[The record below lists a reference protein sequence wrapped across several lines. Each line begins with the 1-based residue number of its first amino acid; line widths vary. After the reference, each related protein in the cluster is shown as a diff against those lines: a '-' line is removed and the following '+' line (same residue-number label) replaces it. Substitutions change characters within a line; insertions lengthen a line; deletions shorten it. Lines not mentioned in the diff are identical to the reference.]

1 MKKST
6 IIVLG
11 AVLYAGAGAAP
22 LHAQRATEN
31 ALQAA
36 EDAFGTSIGRENIGL
51 YGSDDV
57 RGFSAVDAGNVR
69 LEDLY
74 FDPVTLP
81 SSLLRAT
88 TTIRVGIAAQGFA
101 FPAPSGVVDIRL
113 RRPAADPA
121 RSLLASADTFG
132 FLVSEATADIRLSPR
147 FGVALGAGA
156 YREAYAN
163 GTTDW
168 IASGSATFEWKPS
181 DSLEIVPFF
190 SYLAVREAQSPPD
203 YITAGEYLPPRVP
216 RLLFT
221 GPEWAQ
227 NVRNRFNFGTIIKWQ
242 KGGWRL
248 RAGLFRS
255 VSNAPASFANLYL
268 DVTPQAIAD
277 QLIVTDPPARNGSTS
292 GELRLDRIFTSG
304 DLRHEFT
311 LSLRARLRER
321 LFGGSQFVDLG
332 RIRIGAPQPAPR
344 PPRAFGPQD
353 LNEIRQGTIAVG
365 YALRWRGRAE
375 LNLGIQKTD
384 YRQRATPGNGAALV
398 GRASPV
404 LLTATGTL
412 WLSGRLSAYASYAEG
427 LEDSGSAPGSATNR
441 NAPLPASRTRQ
452 MDFGLRWKVKPDLS
466 LIVGAYDLSRP
477 YFQFD
482 PQGAFSQLGSTA
494 NRGIEVSLSGAIT
507 PRLDVVGGA
516 IIGESKVRGPAV
528 EAGLVGTE
536 AVGRPNRRF
545 NLAFDWRPP
554 VAKGVTLS
562 AGVRAQSSIVATSS
576 NAVRVPARALFD
588 AGVRYGF
595 RLGKVPAQARLSVT
609 NLANTFGWDV
619 FGSGVYGFIDG
630 RAVQFSL
637 GVDF

>member
-1 MKKST
+1 MR
-6 IIVLG
+6 L
-11 AVLYAGAGAAP
+11 AAGLLAGIAAGP
-22 LHAQRATEN
+22 LHAQRSTEN

-51 YGSDDV
+51 YGTDDV

-81 SSLLRAT
+81 SPILRST

-113 RRPAADPA
+113 RRPARVPG
-121 RSLLASADTFG
+121 RSLFASADTFG
-132 FLVSEATADIRLSPR
+132 FLVSEATADVR
-147 FGVALGAGA
+147 FSQRVGAALGAGA
-156 YREAYAN
+156 YRERYGN

-168 IASGSATFEWKPS
+168 IASGSATFEWKPT
-181 DSLEIVPFF
+181 ETIEVVPFV
-190 SYLAVREAQSPPD
+190 SYVAMREAQSPPD

-221 GPEWAQ
+221 GPEWAE
-227 NVRNRFNFGTIIKWQ
+227 NSRNRYNFGVIFKWQ
-242 KGGWRL
+242 EGGWRL

-255 VSNAPASFANLYL
+255 VSNARASFANLYL
-268 DVTPQAIAD
+268 DVTPDATAS

-292 GELRLDRIFTSG
+292 GELRLDRAFGS
-304 DLRHEFT
+304 DVLRHTLT
-311 LSLRARLRER
+311 LSLRGRLRER

-332 RIRIGAPQPAPR
+332 RIAIGAPQPAPR
-344 PPRAFGPQD
+344 PDRAFGAQD
-353 LNEIRQGTIAVG
+353 LNQIRQGTIAAG
-365 YALRWRGRAE
+365 YALNWRGGVN
-375 LNLGIQKTD
+375 LNLGLQKTG
-384 YRQRATPGNGAALV
+384 YRQHAVPGNGAALV
-398 GRASPV
+398 GRSSPV
-404 LLTATGTL
+404 LLTATGSL
-412 WLSGRLSAYASYAEG
+412 RLSERISAYASYAEG
-427 LEDSGSAPGSATNR
+427 LEDSGAAPGSATNR

-452 MDFGLRWKVKPDLS
+452 YDIGLRWKVKPDLS
-466 LIVGAYDLSRP
+466 LVLGAYDLSRP

-516 IIGESKVRGPAV
+516 IIGDSKVRGSAV

-536 AVGRPNRRF
+536 AVGRPDRRF

-554 VAKGVTLS
+554 LGEGVTLS
-562 AGVRAQSSIVATSS
+562 LGVRTQSSIVATSS
-576 NAVRVPARALFD
+576 NAVRVPARTLFD

-595 RLGKVPAQARLSVT
+595 RLGELPAQARLSAT
-609 NLANTFGWDV
+609 NLADTFGWDV

-630 RAVQFSL
+630 RAVQLSL
-637 GVDF
+637 GIDF

>member
-1 MKKST
+1 MKITSMAGL
-6 IIVLG
+6 VAALFAGG
-11 AVLYAGAGAAP
+11 AAAP
-22 LHAQRATEN
+22 LHAQRSTEN

-74 FDPVTLP
+74 IDPVTLP
-81 SSLLRAT
+81 SSLLRST

-113 RRPAADPA
+113 RRPAANPG
-121 RSLLASADTFG
+121 RSLFASADTFG
-132 FLVSEATADIRLSPR
+132 FLVSEATADVRLSPR
-147 FGVALGAGA
+147 LGAALGAGA
-156 YREAYAN
+156 YRERYGN

-181 DSLEIVPFF
+181 DSLEVVPFF
-190 SYLAVREAQSPPD
+190 SYLAMREAQSPPD

-221 GPEWAQ
+221 GPAWAE
-227 NVRNRFNFGTIIKWQ
+227 NARNRYNFGTVVKWQ
-242 KGGWRL
+242 EDGWRL

-268 DVTPQAIAD
+268 DVTPDATAS

-292 GELRLDRIFTSG
+292 GELRLDRAFSSR
-304 DLRHEFT
+304 DVRHTLT
-311 LSLRARLRER
+311 LSLRGRLRER

-332 RIRIGAPQPAPR
+332 RIAIGAPQPAP
-344 PPRAFGPQD
+344 PPAPAFGAQD
-353 LNEIRQGTIAVG
+353 LNQIRQGTIAAG
-365 YALRWRGRAE
+365 YALSWRGGVD

-384 YRQRATPGNGAALV
+384 YRQRAVPGNGAALV
-398 GRASPV
+398 GRASPL
-404 LLTATGTL
+404 LLTATGSL
-412 WLSGRLSAYASYAEG
+412 RFNESLSAYASYAEG
-427 LEDSGSAPGSATNR
+427 LEDSGAAPGSATNR

-452 MDFGLRWKVKPDLS
+452 YDVGLRWKVKPDLS
-466 LIVGAYDLSRP
+466 LVLGAYDLSRP

-494 NRGIEVSLSGAIT
+494 NRGFEVSLSGAIT

-516 IIGESKVRGPAV
+516 IIGDSKVRGPAV
-528 EAGLVGTE
+528 EAGTVGTE
-536 AVGRPNRRF
+536 AVGRPDRRF

-554 VAKGVTLS
+554 VAEGVTLS
-562 AGVRAQSSIVATSS
+562 AGVRAQSSIIATSS

-595 RLGKVPAQARLSVT
+595 RLGEVPAQARLSAT
-609 NLANTFGWDV
+609 NLGNTFGWDV
-619 FGSGVYGFIDG
+619 SGSGVYGFIDG

-637 GVDF
+637 GIDF